1 MGSTSKISLFVSLI
15 VLSSCLSPDKRKEDY
30 QAEVDSLIAAQ
41 VPEDGPGCAVA
52 IVRDGTIYYTTEQG
66 LANLEYEIPV
76 ARETPFHVA
85 SVSKQFTAFAIL
97 LLEQEGKL
105 SLDDDIRKY
114 LPNIPAFDQ
123 TITIRHLA
131 THTSGMRDQW
141 ELLAMAGWR
150 LDDVITK
157 SQIIRMLEHQQDL
170 NFEPGAE
177 YLYCNSGFTLLAEI
191 VAKVS
196 GQSFPEFCKERIFIP
211 LEMTNTHFHDDH
223 QMVVKNRAYSY
234 YLSEDST
241 YKKSVLSYANC
252 GATSLFTTAEDL
264 GKWLINLEAGNLG
277 GEELLEKIHERGILN
292 SGDTIGYSLG
302 LSHGRYRGLLLIGH
316 SGGDAGFR
324 SYAGRF
330 PDQRLG
336 VVVLQNAAYANPS
349 VLSREIA
356 AVFLEQQ
363 MDPVEETEPTEK
375 PDEEDF
381 ITVDPETL
389 KKYEGFY
396 ELQPYDIYAKIF
408 MQDDHLWLEQGWN
421 GRKNVLRA
429 LSESRFNI
437 EKEDA
442 YAVFNENDERE
453 VILTIE
459 FAELTVTGKRV
470 ASVTELSEG
479 LEAFEGRYYSEEL
492 GTFYDLTVQN
502 DTLVALHRRHEPITL
517 TRIRKDGFRG
527 NAWWFQKLEFQREG
541 GEITG
546 FLLSGSR
553 VRNLR
558 FEKKQY

>member
-1 MGSTSKISLFVSLI
+1 MGHTTKILLFAGLI
-15 VLSSCLSPDKRKEDY
+15 ALSSCVSPEKGKENY
-30 QAEVDSLIAAQ
+30 QVKVDSIIAVK

-52 IVRDGTIYYTTEQG
+52 ITRDGKILYTTERG
-66 LANLEYEIPV
+66 LANLEYGIPV
-76 ARETPFHVA
+76 TRETPFHVA

-114 LPNIPAFDQ
+114 LPNIPEFER

-131 THTSGMRDQW
+131 THTSGIRDQW

-150 LDDVITK
+150 LDDVITR
-157 SQIIRMLEHQQDL
+157 SQIIRTLEHQQDL
-170 NFEPGAE
+170 NFETGSE
-177 YLYCNSGFTLLAEI
+177 FLYCNSGFTLLAEI

-196 GQSFPEFCKERIFIP
+196 DQSFPEFCKQRIFEP

-223 QMVVKNRAYSY
+223 QMIVKNRAYSY
-234 YLSEDST
+234 SLINDSI

-264 GKWLINLEAGNLG
+264 GKWLINLETGDLG
-277 GEELLEKIHERGILN
+277 EQELLAKMHQRGILN
-292 SGDTIGYSLG
+292 NGDTIDYALG
-302 LSHGRYRGLLLIGH
+302 LSHGTYRGLQLIGH

-356 AVFLEQQ
+356 AVFLEEQ
-363 MDPVEETEPTEK
+363 MDPVEEKEPTEK
-375 PDEEDF
+375 PGEKDF

-389 KKYEGFY
+389 KQYEGIY
-396 ELQPYDIYAKIF
+396 ELQYDLWAKFYI
-408 MQDDHLWLEQGWN
+408 QDNRLWIEQGWDGN
-421 GRKNVLRA
+421 KNL
-429 LSESRFNI
+429 LSAMSETRFYI
-437 EKEDA
+437 EEVEA
-442 YAVFNENDERE
+442 YAVFGENDEKE

-459 FAELTVTGKRV
+459 FKEDKLTGRRI
-470 ASVTELSEG
+470 SEG
-479 LEAFEGRYYSEEL
+479 IEGFGDLKEYEGSYYSDEL
-492 GTFYDLTVQN
+492 GTVYDLTVQN
-502 DTLVALHRRHEPITL
+502 DTLVATHRRHEEITL
-517 TRIRKDGFRG
+517 MPTRKDTFRG
-527 NAWWFQKLEFQREG
+527 NAWWFRKLEFQREG

-558 FEKKQY
+558 FSKK